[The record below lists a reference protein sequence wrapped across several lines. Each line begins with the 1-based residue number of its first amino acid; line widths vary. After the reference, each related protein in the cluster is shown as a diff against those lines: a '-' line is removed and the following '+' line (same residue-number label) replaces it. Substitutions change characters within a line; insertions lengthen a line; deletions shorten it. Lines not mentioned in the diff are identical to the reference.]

1 MIMRMMPEKNL
12 VKLKNKDIK
21 SCCTYTTESGVLG
34 FVFNVECG
42 ITKRAF
48 KAYKDV
54 KRKNWDRLEEE
65 LSITLID
72 LLNNIIELE
81 RNENENTKDTI
92 TNNDTNNNISN
103 DSGNCI

>member
-1 MIMRMMPEKNL
+1 M

-34 FVFNVECG
+34 FVFNAEFG

-48 KAYKDV
+48 KAYKDI
-54 KRKNWDRLEEE
+54 KRENWYGLEEV
-65 LSITLID
+65 LSNTLID

-92 TNNDTNNNISN
+92 TNNDTSN